1 MPVVGRDP
9 TVRPA
14 RPLRT
19 DGDRDRFIRNRA
31 VGLVASLVLLV
42 SRAVV
47 EELVRQQRLVIV
59 AECVEGADRIG
70 VVGKAL
76 IARNVA
82 HRRPGLAAIEGLVEA
97 EQVVIALGAGKPL

>member
-1 MPVVGRDP
+1 M
-9 TVRPA
+9 
-14 RPLRT
+14 
-19 DGDRDRFIRNRA
+19 
-31 VGLVASLVLLV
+31 